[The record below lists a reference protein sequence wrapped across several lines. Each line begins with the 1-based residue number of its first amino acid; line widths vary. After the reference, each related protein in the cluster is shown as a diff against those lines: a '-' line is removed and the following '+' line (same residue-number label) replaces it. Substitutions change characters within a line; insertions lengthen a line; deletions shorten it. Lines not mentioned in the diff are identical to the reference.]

1 MDVEEA
7 AMPRAQHAAI
17 RACSALRGNT
27 DYCFMLKCIQ
37 SRQLEALWEDFG
49 SFLTK
54 DGFARLLDAH
64 TEDNECLVVNTYPV
78 ECDVAEAID
87 CHPCSIPKESSQV
100 QKRSSLFSHVMPSVG

>member
-1 MDVEEA
+1 MTTFLRSTLSDIVRNQKPLNA
-7 AMPRAQHAAI
+7 IPRY
-17 RACSALRGNT
+17 ST
-27 DYCFMLKCIQ
+27 VLKKH
-37 SRQLEALWEDFG
+37 G
-49 SFLTK
+49 

-100 QKRSSLFSHVMPSVG
+100 QKRSSLFSHVMTSVG